1 MKERL
6 LHATDPYLSREDI
19 SSLQLQIRVFKKTK
33 GKREASEER
42 ETRTKAKRAEKLYA
56 LFVIRSAKE
65 RRKKRLERLLQN
77 KDETELTFS
86 KRQDQIASPSI
97 TTCV

>member
-19 SSLQLQIRVFKKTK
+19 SSLQLQIRVSKETK

-42 ETRTKAKRAEKLYA
+42 ETLTKAKRAEKLYA
-56 LFVIRSAKE
+56 LFVIRSTEE
-65 RRKKRLERLLQN
+65 RGEKTPVLQRRLSWPR
-77 KDETELTFS
+77 
-86 KRQDQIASPSI
+86 
-97 TTCV
+97 VG

>member
-19 SSLQLQIRVFKKTK
+19 SSLQLQMRVFKNTK

-42 ETRTKAKRAEKLYA
+42 ETRTKEKRAEKLYA
-56 LFVIRSAKE
+56 LFVIRSTEE
-65 RRKKRLERLLQN
+65 RRGKNACSATQAK
-77 KDETELTFS
+77 LT
-86 KRQDQIASPSI
+86 
-97 TTCV
+97 